1 MKLRVLVGRSG
12 CGVRVCISD
21 ELPGGTAG
29 RGAHFLHQTV
39 WMSVVLTPMIEWH
52 HPHRCVLARGT
63 WED

>member
-1 MKLRVLVGRSG
+1 MKLQVLVGRSG

-29 RGAHFLHQTV
+29 WGAHFLHQTV
-39 WMSVVLTPMIEWH
+39 WVSVVLTLMIERPR
-52 HPHRCVLARGT
+52 PHRCVLARGT